1 MNPFRN
7 LDFSL
12 FKNQNLMG
20 EKLKAQLRLEMFNI
34 MNNTNLAPQ
43 TFTIF
48 NNTGLINPNIGTPV
62 APTINAPRQIQ
73 LGLRLLF

>member
-1 MNPFRN
+1 
-7 LDFSL
+7 
-12 FKNQNLMG
+12 
-20 EKLKAQLRLEMFNI
+20 MFNI

-48 NNTGLINPNIGTPV
+48 NATGLINPNIGTPV